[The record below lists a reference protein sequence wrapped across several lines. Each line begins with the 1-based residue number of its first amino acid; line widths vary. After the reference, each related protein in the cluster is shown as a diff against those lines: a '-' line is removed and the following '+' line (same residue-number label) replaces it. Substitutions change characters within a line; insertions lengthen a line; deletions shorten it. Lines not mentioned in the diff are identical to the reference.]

1 MTMESSRQ
9 FIVDHVPDEDAF
21 ANSRRGQ
28 QTSVGRPAAPINFVG
43 VTLEGFEHISIIAQV
58 PDLKL
63 SIKKIVI
70 QRLVL
75 SWDWKTVTM
84 FQFNRKDLVMFSL
97 NRLRIRY
104 Y

>member
-9 FIVDHVPDEDAF
+9 FVVDHVPDEDAF

-28 QTSVGRPAAPINFVG
+28 QTPVGRPAAPINFVG

-63 SIKKIVI
+63 SIIKKLLFNFNSS
-70 QRLVL
+70 RTCFVL
-75 SWDWKTVTM
+75 ELENSNDV
-84 FQFNRKDLVMFSL
+84 FNSIEITLSCSP
-97 NRLRIRY
+97 
-104 Y
+104 